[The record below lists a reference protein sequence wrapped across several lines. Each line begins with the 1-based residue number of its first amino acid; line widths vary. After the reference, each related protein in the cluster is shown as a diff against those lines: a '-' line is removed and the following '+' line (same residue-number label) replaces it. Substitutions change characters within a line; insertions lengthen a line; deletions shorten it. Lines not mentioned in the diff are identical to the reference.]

1 MNLPDVRFIRRELEE
16 YQQLLSIMPQDGEWK
31 TAAWRKKLHRHAT
44 ILADSL
50 WEVTKFIATI
60 PDSELRL
67 IFELRY
73 FRGLTWEQVA
83 AEMPP
88 RLSPNG
94 ARMKH
99 DRYLS
104 LSNKKVGSQGLS
116 SLQSS

>member
-1 MNLPDVRFIRRELEE
+1 MNLPDVRFVRRELEE
-16 YQQLLSIMPQDGEWK
+16 YQRLLSMMPQGGEWK
-31 TAAWRKKLHRHAT
+31 VAAWEKKLRRHAA

-50 WEVTKFIATI
+50 WEVTKFIAKI

-73 FRGLTWEQVA
+73 FRGFTWQQVA
-83 AEMPP
+83 AEMPT

-99 DRYLS
+99 DRYLE